1 MAADRRPP
9 AWSPL
14 ALADL
19 AEAWRRYATIAG
31 RLTADKTVRDVGAAC
46 GTLQQRPYAGRARDE
61 VRPGLRAIAA
71 GPLVVFYRVTRAEDV
86 QVLRVLDRRND
97 AAEMFGGEGERR

>member
-1 MAADRRPP
+1 MAAADRPP
-9 AWSPL
+9 VWSPL

-19 AEAWRRYATIAG
+19 AEVWQHYARIAG

-46 GTLQQRPYAGRARDE
+46 RTLAVRPFAGRARDE

-71 GPLVVFYRVTRAEDV
+71 GPLVVFYRIARDQGTEI
-86 QVLRVLDRRND
+86 LRVLDRRKD
-97 AAEMFGGEGERR
+97 VDDMFAGDSERR